1 MKAAQQ
7 AAEII
12 RNYDG
17 KKLRIMEVCGTH
29 THEIFRQGIRKML
42 PENIQLISGPGCP
55 VCVTP
60 VSYIDEAVYLALEKG
75 CLITTFGDLVRVPGT
90 EKSLASA
97 RAEGAEIRPVYSPL
111 DALQYAEE
119 HPEKQVVF
127 LSVGFETTTP
137 PSLMAVRKAKK
148 EGLKNFS
155 ILTANKTMDNAYLA
169 LKDSADAFLYPGHVS
184 TISGTKIYFDLMEQ
198 GISGVVTGFTGP
210 ELLTALAVIVKKSQE
225 GKPFFM
231 NCYPRVVTDEGSP
244 AARKL
249 AAEMT
254 DAVDSEWRGIG
265 IIPKS
270 GLQLKPEY
278 ADYDARLKYD
288 MPKIEG
294 YANPAC
300 RCGSVLK
307 GEITPEQCPVFGKG
321 CTPEHPVGACMV
333 SGEGACAAFYK
344 YGRDF

>member
-7 AAEII
+7 AADII

-137 PSLMAVRKAKK
+137 PSLMAVRKAKE

-184 TISGTKIYFDLMEQ
+184 TISGTKIYCDLMEQ

-294 YANPAC
+294 HANPAC
-300 RCGSVLK
+300 CCGSVLK

>member
-75 CLITTFGDLVRVPGT
+75 RLITTFGDLVRVPGT

-137 PSLMAVRKAKK
+137 PSLMAVRKAKE

-184 TISGTKIYFDLMEQ
+184 TISGTKIYCDLMEQ

-249 AAEMT
+249 ATEMT

-294 YANPAC
+294 HANPAC